1 MLCGVLGPRGTFSEE
16 AAQLYWGPEVV
27 VAAAP
32 SIPALFHMLMGGEV
46 ENLIVPI
53 DNSQAGSI
61 DVCINCLQEYPVVI
75 KGEIIMPVRQH
86 LIGRQK
92 YAREELEL
100 LISHPMALLQCS
112 DFIRDNLNGLRSEIS
127 SSTAQALQ
135 MAGRESRKAAAIG
148 NLRGAGI
155 YGLEVIEM
163 DIQNQSN
170 TTRFLHIGRQG
181 TDIQVGEKASLIC
194 SLPDIPG
201 SLYQAL
207 EIFALKD
214 LNLVKI
220 ESRSHSKS
228 QGRFSFYIEV
238 EVGGEQEALNQ
249 AMEEL
254 RHYCQELKLL
264 GSYSEKEIYHASLL

>member
-16 AAQLYWGPEVV
+16 AAQLYWGPEVAV
-27 VAAAP
+27 TAAP
-32 SIPALFHMLMGGEV
+32 SIPALFHMLLGGEV
-46 ENLIVPI
+46 EDLIVPI

-61 DVCINCLQEYPVVI
+61 DVCINCLQEYPVAI
-75 KGEIIMPVRQH
+75 KGEIMMPVRQH
-86 LIGRQK
+86 LIGGQK

-112 DFIRDNLNGLRSEIS
+112 DFIQDNLNGLRTEIS

-135 MAGRESRKAAAIG
+135 IAGRESRKAAAIG
-148 NLRGAGI
+148 NLRAAGI

-170 TTRFLHIGRQG
+170 TTRFLHIGRQSNS
-181 TDIQVGEKASLIC
+181 IQAGEKASLIC

-207 EIFALKD
+207 EIFALKG

-220 ESRSHSKS
+220 ESRSHSKR
-228 QGRFSFYIEV
+228 QGRFCFYIEV
-238 EVGGEQEALNQ
+238 EVGGAQELLNQ
-249 AMEEL
+249 ALAEL
-254 RHYCQELKLL
+254 HNYCQEFKFL
-264 GSYSEKEIYHASLL
+264 GSYNRRKGDLVC